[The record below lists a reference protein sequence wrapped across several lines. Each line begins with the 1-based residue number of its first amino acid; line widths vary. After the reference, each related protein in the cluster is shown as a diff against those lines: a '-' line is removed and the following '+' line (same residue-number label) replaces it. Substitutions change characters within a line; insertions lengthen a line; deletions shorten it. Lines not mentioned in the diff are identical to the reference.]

1 MKSRT
6 LVVIQRHQFSSVTR
20 SCSTKVSTI
29 CDPMYCSTPGFS
41 VHQQLS
47 ELAQT
52 HVHQVGN
59 AIQSSHPLSS
69 PSPPAFNLSQHQG
82 LFQWVGFFSLRSSK
96 YWQALCLLFRT
107 FFFFQ
112 VKRPVLL
119 EVLHR
124 MWFPDSSP
132 LLILLCTSS
141 HRVPLGYD
149 ESFMSVV
156 LRVHHGVWTVR
167 FCHHWVRLCCHQEY
181 QPGGGTGWDT
191 VKGRLAAIFIGICGY
206 APKASMRE

>member
-1 MKSRT
+1 M
-6 LVVIQRHQFSSVTR
+6 
-20 SCSTKVSTI
+20 
-29 CDPMYCSTPGFS
+29 FS
-41 VHQQLS
+41 VQLLSHFRLFVTAWTTARQASLSISNFWSLLKLISIELGMPSNHLILCRPLLLLPLIFPSIRVFSS
-47 ELAQT
+47 ELA
-52 HVHQVGN
+52 
-59 AIQSSHPLSS
+59 
-69 PSPPAFNLSQHQG
+69 
-82 LFQWVGFFSLRSSK
+82 FFLYVPQNIDRHYVCFS
-96 YWQALCLLFRT
+96 AP

-112 VKRPVLL
+112 VKCRPVLL

-141 HRVPLGYD
+141 HPVLLGYD